1 MKRVLLVPS
10 VRRGNGSGHLVR
22 CLSLARELGP
32 GARVFVSREGGAAS
46 WSPAEITL
54 AFPGAADD
62 IVVDRLEP
70 RERFDLVL
78 LDRRET
84 SLEELGTWLS
94 RGPVVALDEGGAA
107 RRSASYL
114 VDALPRPRARRSEP
128 TPNLSSRGFLDLPV
142 HRRETATIARK
153 ALLAFGGEDPAGLG
167 PKLARFLVE
176 KGFFE
181 PSRLTLV
188 SGALSRPGASR
199 DSIPQGIAVLGPVQN
214 LKEHLSSWDLVF
226 TSFGLTAYEASWAG
240 CLVAL
245 LDPSPYHASLSR
257 EAGFPAIGVREPD
270 AKALAALLGDLG
282 AFARASARPAPA
294 ARESLAGAI
303 ASIASKATGRCPAC
317 GSAERGDV
325 ERYPDRSYFRCRNC
339 GLLYMEG
346 FADKP
351 GRYAKSYF
359 FEEYRA
365 QYGRTYLEDWPKLT
379 ELASFRLD
387 LVDRLVPRR
396 EGKGRKLLDVGCAY
410 GAFMAEAARRGWEA
424 YGLDLADDAVA
435 HVRDTLR
442 LPAMAADF
450 QDPRLD
456 DLVPDGLDCLSMWYV
471 IEHFAELGAALE
483 RAARLLAP
491 GGVLAL
497 STPSGSG
504 VSARKD
510 RRAFL
515 AASPYDHLSVWE
527 PERAAR
533 LLARFGF
540 RLELVRSTGHHPER
554 FPGAREGDPAWLRSF
569 RDAASR
575 AFRLGDTFEIYARR
589 LAPKG
594 RSS

>member
-32 GARVFVSREGGAAS
+32 GARVYVSRGSEGAS
-46 WSPAEITL
+46 WSAAEITL

-62 IVVDRLEP
+62 IVLDKLGAD
-70 RERFDLVL
+70 ERFDLVL
-78 LDRRET
+78 LDRRDT
-84 SLEELGTWLS
+84 SAEELETWLH

-107 RRSASYL
+107 RRAAPYL
-114 VDALPRPRARRSEP
+114 VDALPLPPARRTEP
-128 TPNLSSRGFLDLPV
+128 GPNLSSRGYLDLPV
-142 HRRETATIARK
+142 HRRQAAKSARK

-176 KGFFE
+176 RGFFE

-199 DSIPQGIAVLGPVQN
+199 ETIPEGIAVLGPVQN

-226 TSFGLTAYEASWAG
+226 TSFGLTAFEASWAG
-240 CLVAL
+240 CLVAV
-245 LDPSPYHASLSR
+245 LDPSAYHAALSR
-257 EAGFPAIGVREPD
+257 EAGFPSIGTREPET
-270 AKALAALLGDLG
+270 KALSALLEDLP
-282 AFARASARPAPA
+282 AFAEASARPAPPS
-294 ARESLAGAI
+294 RESLAEALG
-303 ASIASKATGRCPAC
+303 SLQSKASGRCPAC
-317 GSAERGDV
+317 SSPSRSDIERF
-325 ERYPDRSYFRCRNC
+325 PDRSYFRCRGC

-346 FADKP
+346 FADRP
-351 GRYAKSYF
+351 GRYGKDYF

-365 QYGRTYLEDWPKLT
+365 QYGRTYLEDWPVLT
-379 ELASFRLD
+379 ALAAERLD
-387 LVDRLVPRR
+387 RIDRLVPAAA
-396 EGKGRKLLDVGCAY
+396 GKGRKLLDVGCAY
-410 GAFMAEAARRGWEA
+410 GAFVSEASRREWES
-424 YGLDLADDAVA
+424 YGLDLAGDAVA

-442 LPAMAADF
+442 LPAMVADF
-450 QDPRLD
+450 QDPLID
-456 DLVPDGLDCLSMWYV
+456 DLVPDGLDCVSMWYV
-471 IEHFAELGAALE
+471 VEHFSELGAVLE
-483 RAARLLAP
+483 RAARLLSP

-504 VSARKD
+504 ISARKD

-540 RLELVRSTGHHPER
+540 RVELVRSTGHHPER
-554 FPGAREGDPAWLRSF
+554 FPGAREGDPGWIRSLRGT
-569 RDAASR
+569 ASR
-575 AFRLGDTFEIYARR
+575 FFRLGDTFEIYARR

-594 RSS
+594 TAT